1 MKILFELYEK
11 HFLLKSLFI
20 KMKDLQAPSVTTET
34 KKFSKQISKL
44 YIKFLKDKSKE
55 TEKDIKTL

>member
-1 MKILFELYEK
+1 
-11 HFLLKSLFI
+11 
-20 KMKDLQAPSVTTET
+20 MKDLQARSVTTET